1 MKNIIIALISFGCSS
16 TLFSQTI
23 DYAYKANLLDTP
35 ACNTFSSPKSVDNFI
50 HRTSLSRPKYDD
62 YSIKLECQ
70 SVNSSNV
77 KASIYSIQYPFKIG
91 FRYKIDI
98 YYKGKSDVPG
108 DFSPNVGIKIA
119 STNGGIDSGTTC
131 TSPAQT
137 PISNASTFTTSP
149 SGSSYAWT
157 NSNYFDVTI
166 TQPASHLLVGA
177 FPYPNSTSLGTVW
190 IRKIQI
196 VEIPP
201 AGAFTISPATTS
213 LNCGS
218 TTPITFTTNNN
229 NSITGITNYT
239 WNLGTVPNGW
249 LLPNGNPAPATY
261 STGASNTLTL
271 TPDCGKV
278 LSNISA
284 TVTANGINYNTNTS
298 STSINTPSYTISGNA
313 ALCSGSTIYTLNG
326 LVCNSSFNWV
336 APPSNLGTLSSLTNA
351 QTTLTYGGTS
361 GNFALTANVTSC
373 GITTPVTLPIRVG
386 PYTASD
392 YTMTGGNSSTQPL
405 YWCPNQ
411 TYGFSVNGQGST
423 YQWSIPAGWTLNY
436 QSNYLCV
443 LKAPS
448 SSYPPTGTV
457 SVSFV
462 EPCGTTITKSMF
474 TAYSSSACTGTDPRF
489 TYAPNPAP
497 SYLNVAVASGYTS
510 STKIQRIQIISTTT
524 GATVFD
530 QNYGT
535 PGISSTYITTSGF
548 QTGTYSLRIFDGSI
562 WATYQLSR

>member
-1 MKNIIIALISFGCSS
+1 MSFTTGWGWSPNLIDAAAPQDYRYLLLAGVPASGTYGNDNSI
-16 TLFSQTI
+16 SQT
-23 DYAYKANLLDTP
+23 
-35 ACNTFSSPKSVDNFI
+35 
-50 HRTSLSRPKYDD
+50 
-62 YSIKLECQ
+62 Q
-70 SVNSSNV
+70 
-77 KASIYSIQYPFKIG
+77 
-91 FRYKIDI
+91 
-98 YYKGKSDVPG
+98 
-108 DFSPNVGIKIA
+108 
-119 STNGGIDSGTTC
+119 
-131 TSPAQT
+131 
-137 PISNASTFTTSP
+137 
-149 SGSSYAWT
+149 
-157 NSNYFDVTI
+157 
-166 TQPASHLLVGA
+166 
-177 FPYPNSTSLGTVW
+177 

-201 AGAFTISPATTS
+201 VGAFTISPATPS

-229 NSITGITNYT
+229 NSITGISDYT
-239 WNLGTVPNGW
+239 WNLGAVPNGW

-298 STSINTPSYTISGNA
+298 SASINTPSYYISGNA

-373 GITTPVTLPIRVG
+373 GVTTPVTLPIRVG

-462 EPCGTTITKSMF
+462 EPCGTTITKSIF